1 MGMKQTFRLASMG
14 LALFFFSLSALAQN
28 PYGEVTFVEVHPGMA
43 DTYLNAMKGI
53 KKINNGLKA
62 NKTIN
67 SWQLYRRVFPSG
79 SAMGFNYATFQVF
92 PSGKEM
98 QARKDW
104 GPWDAPVKDLSAKEV
119 ISTFTNTSTVRT
131 VLARDLYTFKMGVGG
146 AANGSRPGDYVSV
159 SRVKVTAANMEAYE
173 KMLETAKPA
182 IEEAIKSGKIKS
194 WNVWKR
200 TFATNVDGASDYT
213 IGFSFATLDEA
224 LSWAS
229 GKTDPS
235 AEYKKVYPKED
246 YNVFRSKL
254 ASLREMVSQELWE
267 LVDVTD

>member
-1 MGMKQTFRLASMG
+1 MKRNIGLLLFALA
-14 LALFFFSLSALAQN
+14 FCCQINTTWAQN
-28 PYGEVTFVEVHPGMA
+28 PYGEVVFVEVHPGMG

-53 KKINNGLKA
+53 KKINNSLKT
-62 NKTIN
+62 NKVIN
-67 SWQLYRRVFPSG
+67 SWQLYRRIYPGG

-104 GPWDAPVKDLSAKEV
+104 GPWDAPIKELSAKEV
-119 ISTFTNTSTVRT
+119 LTTLSNSNTVRT
-131 VLARDLYTFKMGVGG
+131 VLARDLYTYKMGVGG
-146 AANGSRPGDYVSV
+146 AANGSRPGDYVSI
-159 SRVKVTAANMEAYE
+159 SRVKVNAANMEAYE
-173 KMLETAKPA
+173 KLLETAKPA
-182 IEEAIKSGKIKS
+182 IEEAIKAGKIKS

-213 IGFSFATLDEA
+213 IGFSFASMDDA

-229 GKTDPS
+229 GKTDLS
-235 AEYKKVYPKED
+235 AEYKKAYPKED
-246 YNVFRSKL
+246 YNVFRTKL

>member
-1 MGMKQTFRLASMG
+1 MKKRFCHFLFG
-14 LALFFFSLSALAQN
+14 LTICFYAATAMAQN
-28 PYGEVTFVEVHPGMA
+28 PYGEVVFVEVHPGMGE
-43 DTYLNAMKGI
+43 TYLNGMKGI
-53 KKINNGLKA
+53 KKINNSLKA
-62 NKTIN
+62 NKVIN
-67 SWQLYRRVFPSG
+67 SWQLYRRVYPSG

-104 GPWDAPVKDLSAKEV
+104 GPWDVPVKELSAKEV
-119 ISTFTNTSTVRT
+119 LSTFSNMNTVRT
-131 VLARDLYTFKMGVGG
+131 VLARDLYTYKMGVGG
-146 AANGSRPGDYVSV
+146 AANGSRPGDYVSI
-159 SRVKVTAANMEAYE
+159 SRVKVTTANIEAYE
-173 KMLETAKPA
+173 KMLESAKPA
-182 IEEAIKSGKIKS
+182 VEEAIKAGKLKS

-213 IGFSFATLDEA
+213 IGFSFASIDDA

-229 GKTDPS
+229 GKIDLS
-235 AEYKKVYPKED
+235 AEHKKVYPKED

-254 ASLREMVSQELWE
+254 SSLREMVAQELWE

>member
-1 MGMKQTFRLASMG
+1 MGMKQTFRLASIG
-14 LALFFFSLSALAQN
+14 LALFFFSVSALAQN

-62 NKTIN
+62 SKTIN

-79 SAMGFNYATFQVF
+79 SSVGFNYATFQVF

-146 AANGSRPGDYVSV
+146 GTKPGEYVV
-159 SRVKVTAANMEAYE
+159 LTRVKVIGSNLEAYE
-173 KMLETAKPA
+173 KLLESVKPA
-182 IEEAIKSGKIKS
+182 IEEAIKSGKLKG

-213 IGFSFATLDEA
+213 IGFSFATLDAA

-229 GKTDPS
+229 GKTDP
-235 AEYKKVYPKED
+235 ADEFKKVYPKED

-254 ASLREMVSQELWE
+254 SSLRDLVTQELWE

>member
-1 MGMKQTFRLASMG
+1 MKKNIGFLL
-14 LALFFFSLSALAQN
+14 LALAFCCQINTTYAQN
-28 PYGEVTFVEVHPGMA
+28 PYGEVVFVEVHPGMG

-53 KKINNGLKA
+53 KKINNSLKA
-62 NKTIN
+62 NKVIN
-67 SWQLYRRVFPSG
+67 SWQLYRRVYPSG

-104 GPWDAPVKDLSAKEV
+104 GPWDAPIKELSAKEV
-119 ISTFTNTSTVRT
+119 LTTLSNSSTVRT
-131 VLARDLYTFKMGVGG
+131 ILARDLYMYKMGVGG
-146 AANGSRPGDYVSV
+146 AGNAAKSGDYVSLA
-159 SRVKVTAANMEAYE
+159 RVKLTAANMEAYE
-173 KMLETAKPA
+173 KLLETAKPV
-182 IEEAIKSGKIKS
+182 IEEAIKAGKVKS

-213 IGFSFATLDEA
+213 IGYSFASMDDA

-229 GKTDPS
+229 GKTDLS

-254 ASLREMVSQELWE
+254 ASLRDMVSQELWE
-267 LVDVTD
+267 LVDVTN

>member
-1 MGMKQTFRLASMG
+1 M
-14 LALFFFSLSALAQN
+14 
-28 PYGEVTFVEVHPGMA
+28 EVHPGMT
-43 DTYLNAMKGI
+43 DTYLAAMKTL
-53 KKINNGLKA
+53 KKVNNSLKA

-67 SWQLYRRVFPSG
+67 SWQLYRRIYPSG
-79 SAMGFNYATFQVF
+79 SSVGFNYATFQVF

-104 GPWDAPVKDLSAKEV
+104 GPWDAPVKELSAKEV
-119 ISTFTNTSTVRT
+119 LSTFSPMNTVRT
-131 VLARDLYTFKMGVGG
+131 VLARDLYTYKMGVGG

-159 SRVKVTAANMEAYE
+159 TRVKVTAANMEAYE
-173 KMLETAKPA
+173 KLLESIKPA
-182 IEEAIKSGKIKS
+182 IEEAIKAGKIKS

-213 IGFSFATLDEA
+213 IGFSFASLDDA

-229 GKTDPS
+229 GKADL
-235 AEYKKVYPKED
+235 AVEYKKIFPKED

-254 ASLREMVSQELWE
+254 ASLRDMVAQELWE
-267 LVDVTD
+267 LVEVTD

>member
-1 MGMKQTFRLASMG
+1 MKQTCRLASLS
-14 LALFFFSLSALAQN
+14 LALFFFALSGLAQN
-28 PYGEVTFVEVHPGMA
+28 PYGEVNFIEVHPGMA

-79 SAMGFNYATFQVF
+79 SAVGFNYATFQVF

-104 GPWDAPVKDLSAKEV
+104 GPWDAPVKDLSAKDV
-119 ISTFTNTSTVRT
+119 ISTFTNMNTVRT

-146 AANGSRPGDYVSV
+146 AGNGAKSGDYVSLA
-159 SRVKVTAANMEAYE
+159 RVKVTAANMEAYE
-173 KMLETAKPA
+173 KLLESVKPA
-182 IEEAIKSGKIKS
+182 IEEAIKAGKIKS

-254 ASLREMVSQELWE
+254 ASLREMVAQELWE
-267 LVDVTD
+267 LVEVTD